1 MSFQNPVALFALLLI
16 PLLVLAYLYL
26 QRRRHRFTVRF
37 TNLDLLANL
46 VDEEP
51 GWRRHVP
58 PVLFMIALASAIV
71 GLARP
76 EARVVTAL
84 EEATIVLTTDTS
96 GSMGA
101 FDVQPSRL
109 TAAQDAANLLLDQ
122 LPPEVRVALVQFS
135 TEARVLAPATRDREL
150 LRAGLDSLRAEG
162 RTALGDALA
171 FSVEVGV
178 NATRDDFGR
187 DDAEA
192 EGTAGAIPVSILL
205 LSDGANTAGVHEP
218 LAAAR
223 MAADLGIPIFAVA
236 LGTPEGTVRI
246 VDVLGNVEVISVP
259 PDRETLMQIAEQTGG
274 QFFDAPTAEDLKN
287 VYQEIGSRVGYE
299 TEVRDLSYLFAGQ
312 AGLLMLA
319 GAAFSAFWFNRFP

>member
-1 MSFQNPVALFALLLI
+1 MSFEWPAALGGLVLI
-16 PLLVLAYLYL
+16 PLLLIAYVML
-26 QRRRHRFTVRF
+26 QRRRDKYALRF

-46 VDEEP
+46 VEQRP

-58 PVLFMIALASAIV
+58 PALFLAALAAAIV

-76 EARVVTAL
+76 EGTVVTAR

-109 TAAQDAANLLLDQ
+109 AAAQSAALLLLEQ
-122 LPPEVRVALVQFS
+122 LPEDTKVALVQFS
-135 TEARVLAPATRDREL
+135 TEARVLTPATRDRQL
-150 LRAGLDSLRAEG
+150 LRDSLSTLRADG
-162 RTALGDALA
+162 RTALGDAIA
-171 FSVEVGV
+171 FSVDVGL
-178 NATRDDFGR
+178 NAISRD
-187 DDAEA
+187 EA
-192 EGTAGAIPVSILL
+192 DGEGPLPVSILL
-205 LSDGANTAGVHEP
+205 LSDGANTAGFNEP
-218 LAAAR
+218 LAAAE
-223 MAADLGIPIFAVA
+223 MAAKSGIPVFAVA
-236 LGTPEGTVRI
+236 LGTPTGTVRV
-246 VDVLGNVEVISVP
+246 VDVQGNVQVLSVP
-259 PDRETLMQIAEQTGG
+259 PDRETLLRIAEVTGG
-274 QFFDAPTAEDLKN
+274 EFFDAPTAEDLKK

>member
-1 MSFQNPVALFALLLI
+1 MSFEWPAALVGLVLI
-16 PLLVLAYLYL
+16 PLLLIAYVML
-26 QRRRHRFTVRF
+26 QRRRDKYALRF

-46 VDEEP
+46 VEQRP

-58 PVLFMIALASAIV
+58 PALFLAALAAAIV

-76 EARVVTAL
+76 EATVVTAR

-109 TAAQDAANLLLDQ
+109 AAAQSAALLLLEQ
-122 LPPEVRVALVQFS
+122 LPEDTKVALVQFS
-135 TEARVLAPATRDREL
+135 TEARVLTPATRDRQL
-150 LRAGLDSLRAEG
+150 LRDSLSTLRADG
-162 RTALGDALA
+162 RTALGDAIA
-171 FSVEVGV
+171 FSVDVGLNAISSDEVG
-178 NATRDDFGR
+178 
-187 DDAEA
+187 A
-192 EGTAGAIPVSILL
+192 EGPLPVSILL
-205 LSDGANTAGVHEP
+205 LSDGANTAGFNEP
-218 LAAAR
+218 LAAAE
-223 MAADLGIPIFAVA
+223 MAAASGIPVFAVA
-236 LGTPEGTVRI
+236 LGTPTGTVRV
-246 VDVLGNVEVISVP
+246 VDVQGNVQVLSVP
-259 PDRETLMQIAEQTGG
+259 PDRETLLRIAEVTGG
-274 QFFDAPTAEDLKN
+274 EFFDAPTAEDLKK

>member
-1 MSFQNPVALFALLLI
+1 MSFQWPAALLALLLI
-16 PLLVLAYLYL
+16 PLLVVVYIYL
-26 QRRRHRFTVRF
+26 QRRRHRYTVRF
-37 TNLDLLANL
+37 TNVDLLANL
-46 VDEEP
+46 VADTP
-51 GWRRHVP
+51 GWRRHIP
-58 PVLFMIALASAIV
+58 PTLFLIALASAIV

-76 EARVVTAL
+76 EARIVTAL

-122 LPPEVRVALVQFS
+122 LPPEMRVALVQFS

-150 LRAGLDSLRAEG
+150 LRAALGSLRAEG

-178 NATRDDFGR
+178 NATQDV
-187 DDAEA
+187 AEA
-192 EGTAGAIPVSILL
+192 AESPNQQASGAIPVSILL

-218 LAAAR
+218 LAAAQ

-246 VDVLGNVEVISVP
+246 VDVLGNVQEISVP
-259 PDRETLMQIAEQTGG
+259 PDRETLMRIAEQTGG

>member
-1 MSFQNPVALFALLLI
+1 MSFEWPAALGGLVLI
-16 PLLVLAYLYL
+16 PLLLIAYVML
-26 QRRRHRFTVRF
+26 QRRRDKYALRF

-46 VDEEP
+46 VEQRP

-58 PVLFMIALASAIV
+58 PALFLAALAAAIV

-76 EARVVTAL
+76 EATVVTAR

-109 TAAQDAANLLLDQ
+109 AAAQSAALLLLEQ
-122 LPPEVRVALVQFS
+122 LPEDTKVALVQFS
-135 TEARVLAPATRDREL
+135 TEARVLTPATRDRQL
-150 LRAGLDSLRAEG
+150 LRDSLSTLRADG
-162 RTALGDALA
+162 RTALGDAIA
-171 FSVEVGV
+171 FSVDVGL
-178 NATRDDFGR
+178 NAISSD
-187 DDAEA
+187 EA
-192 EGTAGAIPVSILL
+192 GGEGPLPVSILL
-205 LSDGANTAGVHEP
+205 LSDGANTAGFNEP
-218 LAAAR
+218 LAAAE
-223 MAADLGIPIFAVA
+223 MAAASGIPVFAVA
-236 LGTPEGTVRI
+236 LGTPTGTVRV
-246 VDVLGNVEVISVP
+246 VDVQGNVQVLSVP
-259 PDRETLMQIAEQTGG
+259 PDRETLLRIAEVTGG
-274 QFFDAPTAEDLKN
+274 EFFDAPTAEDLKK

>member
-1 MSFQNPVALFALLLI
+1 MSFQNPAALFALLLI
-16 PLLVLAYLYL
+16 PLLVLAYVYL

-178 NATRDDFGR
+178 NATQ

-192 EGTAGAIPVSILL
+192 AETSGAIPVSILL
-205 LSDGANTAGVHEP
+205 LSDGANTAGIHEP
-218 LAAAR
+218 LAAAQ

-259 PDRETLMQIAEQTGG
+259 PDRETLMRIAEQTGG